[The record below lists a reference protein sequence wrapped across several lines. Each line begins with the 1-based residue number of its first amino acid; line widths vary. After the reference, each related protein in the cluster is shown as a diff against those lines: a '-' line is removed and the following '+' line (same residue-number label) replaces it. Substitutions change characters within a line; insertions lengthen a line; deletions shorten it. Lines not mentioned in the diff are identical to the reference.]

1 MKKKY
6 NNLPLRSGVG
16 IVVLNKKNQVFLA
29 KRIDN
34 PKNFWQ
40 MPQGGVDKGEEYYD
54 AAIRELKEETSIKTI
69 SLIKEIDDL
78 TTYLLPNHLI
88 GIIWKGKYKG
98 QKQKWFIVRFN
109 GEEREININTKHPE
123 FLDWK
128 WVDIDDLTNQ
138 VVEFKDNSLSILT
151 SSIFNTKDS
160 DKNYI
165 KNTISESEKEL
176 SNDEID
182 DQKKF
187 LLNHKIEVLKSLSIN

>member
-16 IVVLNKKNQVFLA
+16 IVVLNQKNQVFLA

-138 VVEFKDNSLSILT
+138 VVEFKVQVYKKIQ
-151 SSIFNTKDS
+151 
-160 DKNYI
+160 
-165 KNTISESEKEL
+165 KEL
-176 SNDEID
+176 Y
-182 DQKKF
+182 
-187 LLNHKIEVLKSLSIN
+187 KII